1 MIDRFRRSWR
11 LIAVESTREKY
22 STRIDVHEKKKK
34 KREISLDS
42 ISVEISFASTKSNK
56 RSIQNDVRKRLAR
69 TEEVLKIISE

>member
-1 MIDRFRRSWR
+1 MFM
-11 LIAVESTREKY
+11 
-22 STRIDVHEKKKK
+22 KKKK

>member
-22 STRIDVHEKKKK
+22 STRIDVHEKK